1 LVVRLST
8 RVTTPG
14 AEVVALSTEIVVVVA
29 DPVAEIGAMAEID
42 EERFP
47 PIAFVTR
54 P

>member
-29 DPVAEIGAMAEID
+29 EPVAVMGAMAEID
-42 EERFP
+42 EERSP
-47 PIAFVTR
+47 PMAFVTR